1 MLRMLDTNI
10 CIYLLKGGWQTAAG
24 RFAQFAYGDLLIS
37 AVVHGE
43 LRAGVELSA
52 RRARDEAA
60 LKDLTSDLVIAPF
73 DERAAISFGVLRAQ
87 VPGRQ
92 RNAMDRLIAAH
103 ALSLDATLV
112 TNNPDDFRVYKDLA
126 LENWV

>member
-1 MLRMLDTNI
+1 MLDTNI
-10 CIYLLKGGWQTAAG
+10 CIYLLKGGWKKVSS
-24 RFAQFAYGDLLIS
+24 RFAEFDYGDLLIS
-37 AVVHGE
+37 AVVYGE

-52 RRARDEAA
+52 RRDSDEAA
-60 LKDLTSDLVIAPF
+60 LLVLLSDLVVAPF
-73 DERAAISFGVLRAQ
+73 DERAATSFGVLRAQ

-112 TNNPDDFRVYKDLA
+112 TNNPDDFRAYAGLT

>member
-1 MLRMLDTNI
+1 MLDTNI
-10 CIYLLKGGWQTAAG
+10 CIYLLKGGWKAVAG
-24 RFAQFAYGDLLIS
+24 RFAEFDHGDLLIS
-37 AVVHGE
+37 AVVYGE

-60 LKDLTSDLVIAPF
+60 LQDLTSDLAIVPF
-73 DERAAISFGVLRAQ
+73 DQRAAVSFGVLRAQ

-103 ALSLDATLV
+103 ALSLDAVLV
-112 TNNPDDFRVYKDLA
+112 TNNPDDFRAYKDLA